1 MGSRYYVCVISKQ
14 VLYKLRK
21 FDLFQSEHYVQLLEN
36 EKRKVLSLRSSLQ
49 TKERKLTEA
58 TDKYLQ
64 EVVELKKQLECKQNY
79 NKVSIIINTASS
91 VCSIHYMVL
100 VYFDGLI

>member
-1 MGSRYYVCVISKQ
+1 M
-14 VLYKLRK
+14 
-21 FDLFQSEHYVQLLEN
+21 
-36 EKRKVLSLRSSLQ
+36 
-49 TKERKLTEA
+49 TEA